1 MVWFLERGDIRV
13 VCEIRRSENDDR
25 YEFELVRP
33 GQAPVTELFDSAS
46 QLIDAY
52 LKRQSLLR
60 AEGYR
65 PRVLEVP
72 MFS

>member
-1 MVWFLERGDIRV
+1 MVWLLERGDTRV
-13 VCEIRRSENDDR
+13 VCEIRRSESDDT
-25 YEFELVRP
+25 YEFELARP
-33 GQAPVTELFDSAS
+33 GQPPVTELFECPS

-52 LKRQSLLR
+52 LKKQSLLR

-65 PRVLEVP
+65 PRVVEVP

>member
-1 MVWFLERGDIRV
+1 MVWFLERGDARV
-13 VCEIRRSENDDR
+13 VCEIRRSQDDDK
-25 YEFELVRP
+25 YEFELSRP
-33 GQAPVTELFDSAS
+33 GQAPVTELFDCPS

-52 LKRQSLLR
+52 LRRQSLLR